1 MGETPPEWK
10 SGCFQR
16 GGRLSLPVFLN
27 SESDTCTLTGIRRV
41 GGGAVEESGRA
52 SQVCH
57 AGVVSV
63 AVHGAG
69 N

>member
-1 MGETPPEWK
+1 MGKTLPEWK
-10 SGCFQR
+10 SGCFQH
-16 GGRLSLPVFLN
+16 GGRLLLPVFFN
-27 SESDTCTLTGIRRV
+27 GEWDTCTLTGIRRV
-41 GGGAVEESGRA
+41 GCGAVEESGRA

>member
-1 MGETPPEWK
+1 M
-10 SGCFQR
+10 F
-16 GGRLSLPVFLN
+16 SLWGTAFVASLFN
-27 SESDTCTLTGIRRV
+27 SEWDTCTLTGIRRV
-41 GGGAVEESGRA
+41 GCGTVEESGRA

-69 N
+69 D